1 MKRPSSISVSGV
13 ATPVA
18 LASTVEHGAVLVTG
32 DPGFRA
38 VEHLVKIARVQ
49 ASGRSGDAVLS
60 HEGGKEQLEEKVTE
74 ATGYRQAM

>member
-1 MKRPSSISVSGV
+1 MCTTYYNHPNMKRPSSISVSGV

-38 VEHLVKIARVQ
+38 VERLVTMLNGIQ
-49 ASGRSGDAVLS
+49 
-60 HEGGKEQLEEKVTE
+60 
-74 ATGYRQAM
+74 Y